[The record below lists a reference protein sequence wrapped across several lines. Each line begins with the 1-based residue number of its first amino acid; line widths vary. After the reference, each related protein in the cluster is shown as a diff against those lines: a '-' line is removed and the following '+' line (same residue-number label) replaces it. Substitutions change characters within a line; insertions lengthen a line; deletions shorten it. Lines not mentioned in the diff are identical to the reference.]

1 MAGNPNPQPQ
11 AGASSQIIMMMMIF
25 GTMFI
30 MFIPELMNAVG
41 NIAGIVLEPII
52 GFNGDFPVLTVLL
65 AGVGLVT
72 FSSAVRHYF
81 IDWVDTAEKQA
92 KMKDFNKTLRDAR
105 MARNDAEVKR
115 LQQKQLEMSKDQ
127 MTSMFDQMKPMMFTM
142 VFLVATFAF
151 IGSFI
156 GKIPGA
162 TLSVP
167 WSANVDMMA
176 ALSKSTCC
184 AFSNWM
190 LLYMLISM
198 SIAQVTQRIFKYYS
212 FNKALKNPDSIL
224 LKKEAEPEI
233 EEEEEADDLEPEGDD
248 EFLIIEDEENQD
260 EIKPLNIDEEEDK

>member
-1 MAGNPNPQPQ
+1 MAGSPNPQPQ

-25 GTMFI
+25 GTMFV
-30 MFIPELMNAVG
+30 MFIPELRDGVG
-41 NIAGIVLEPII
+41 NIAGIILEPII
-52 GFNGDFPVLTVLL
+52 GFDRSFPVLTVLL

-105 MARNDAEVKR
+105 MARNDAEVKK
-115 LQQKQLEMSKDQ
+115 LQQKQLDMSKDQ

-151 IGSFI
+151 IGSFV

-162 TLSVP
+162 TFSVP
-167 WSANVDMMA
+167 WSNNVDMNA
-176 ALSKSTCC
+176 SLSTNACC

-212 FNKALKNPDSIL
+212 FSKALKDPDSAL
-224 LKKEAEPEI
+224 LKKNIEPEI
-233 EEEEEADDLEPEGDD
+233 IEEEDEEAEDLDAKEDD
-248 EFLIIEDEENQD
+248 EFLIIE
-260 EIKPLNIDEEEDK
+260 EEEDGSAELNKVEEDEK

>member
-25 GTMFI
+25 GTMFV
-30 MFIPELMNAVG
+30 MFIPELRDGVG

-52 GFNGDFPVLTVLL
+52 GFDRNYPVLTVLL
-65 AGVGLVT
+65 AGIGLVT

-92 KMKDFNKTLRDAR
+92 KMKDFNKTMRDAR
-105 MARNDAEVKR
+105 MARDDAEVKK
-115 LQQKQLEMSKDQ
+115 LQQKQLDMSKDQ

-142 VFLVATFAF
+142 IFLVATFAF
-151 IGSFI
+151 IGSFVT
-156 GKIPGA
+156 KIPGA

-167 WSANVDMMA
+167 WSGNVDMNA
-176 ALSKSTCC
+176 SLSSSACC

-212 FNKALKNPDSIL
+212 FSKALKNPDSKL
-224 LKKEAEPEI
+224 LKKKAEPEII
-233 EEEEEADDLEPEGDD
+233 EEEEEEAIDIEAKEDD
-248 EFLIIEDEENQD
+248 EFLIIE
-260 EIKPLNIDEEEDK
+260 EEEDGSAELNKAEEDEK